1 MKRITQL
8 LVLLPLLNGLVSLPV
23 AAETNDLSLSL
34 VKLSVTAQEFDA
46 YMPWQ
51 KRKPHG
57 RSGYGIAVGPHRILT
72 SEPLVRNGTLIEM
85 QRPQSGERLAA
96 RVVESDH
103 QIGLALLEVS
113 PDVAPFTPVEV
124 RPDRRLDADTPLQIV
139 QLDNTLALQTGG
151 AQVLSVEMSKLPA
164 APFPALLYT
173 LLTDIAVNNQSAIV
187 MSCDRLAG
195 IVLQY
200 SGNRRTA
207 QVLPGSVIARFLADA
222 GEPPYVGF
230 AIAGFQ
236 WRPLVDP
243 TRRAY
248 LGAADTTDGVL
259 ILACLPGTGAAEIL
273 EPNDILLEWD
283 NHRIDNLGYYED
295 PDLGRISMP
304 HLIKFRRAPGERVP
318 LRVMRDGKELELD
331 LLLARHRNSD
341 ALVPENTLR
350 EQAPYLIEGGLVLLE
365 LNGHFLRARG
375 SEWTRSIDPRLAHIY
390 LMRGTSPEQP
400 GDRVVILAGVLPD
413 RINQDYGM
421 FRQEIVAS
429 VNGKPIR
436 NMRDI
441 YRVIGPDGHV
451 ERVGLQGVGI
461 DLALDTAALPE
472 ANERI
477 SRLYRIP
484 SLRNPPQSS
493 ETDQL

>member
-207 QVLPGSVIARFLADA
+207 QVLPGSVIDRHGNRLF
-222 GEPPYVGF
+222 
-230 AIAGFQ
+230 
-236 WRPLVDP
+236 
-243 TRRAY
+243 
-248 LGAADTTDGVL
+248 LGATFTEL
-259 ILACLPGTGAAEIL
+259 NL
-273 EPNDILLEWD
+273 EFTL
-283 NHRIDNLGYYED
+283 
-295 PDLGRISMP
+295 S
-304 HLIKFRRAPGERVP
+304 HLRFQSQCFGER
-318 LRVMRDGKELELD
+318 LLLGH
-331 LLLARHRNSD
+331 LLLAACLGETH
-341 ALVPENTLR
+341 LG
-350 EQAPYLIEGGLVLLE
+350 IEPLFV
-365 LNGHFLRARG
+365 
-375 SEWTRSIDPRLAHIY
+375 
-390 LMRGTSPEQP
+390 
-400 GDRVVILAGVLPD
+400 
-413 RINQDYGM
+413 
-421 FRQEIVAS
+421 
-429 VNGKPIR
+429 K
-436 NMRDI
+436 
-441 YRVIGPDGHV
+441 
-451 ERVGLQGVGI
+451 
-461 DLALDTAALPE
+461 
-472 ANERI
+472 
-477 SRLYRIP
+477 
-484 SLRNPPQSS
+484 
-493 ETDQL
+493 

>member
-1 MKRITQL
+1 MTRSTL
-8 LVLLPLLNGLVSLPV
+8 LVIALILCGPL
-23 AAETNDLSLSL
+23 AARPATADTDDLSRSL
-34 VKLSVTAQEFDA
+34 VKVSVTAQEFDA

-51 KRKPHG
+51 KRKPHA
-57 RSGYGIAVGPHRILT
+57 RDGYGIAVGPHRILT
-72 SEPLVRNGTLIEM
+72 SEALVRNGTLIEL

-96 RVVESDH
+96 QVVESDH

-113 PDVAPFTPVEV
+113 PDVAPFVAVDV
-124 RPDRRLDADTPLQIV
+124 RPDRQFDADTPLQVV

-151 AQVLSVEMSKLPA
+151 AQVLSVAMTELPS
-164 APFPALLYT
+164 APYPVLLYT
-173 LLTDIAVNNQSAIV
+173 LLTDIAVNDQCTIV
-187 MSCDRLAG
+187 MSRDRLAG

-200 SGNRRTA
+200 NGNRRTA
-207 QVLPGSVIARFLADA
+207 EVLPASVLARFLADA
-222 GEPPYVGF
+222 DAPPYAGF
-230 AIAGFQ
+230 AMAGFQ

-248 LGAADTTDGVL
+248 LGATETTDGVL
-259 ILACLPGTGAAEIL
+259 ILACMPGTGAAEIL
-273 EPNDILLEWD
+273 KPNDVLLEWD
-283 NHRIDNLGYYED
+283 GHRIDNLGYYVD

-318 LRVMRDGKELELD
+318 LRVIREGKELELD
-331 LLLARHRNSD
+331 LLLARHRDTD

-375 SEWTRSIDPRLAHIY
+375 SDWTRSIDPRLAHIY
-390 LMRGTSPEQP
+390 LTRGTSPEKP

-421 FRQEIVAS
+421 FRQEIVTS
-429 VNGKPIR
+429 VNGQPIR

-441 YRVIGPDGHV
+441 YRVIGPKGHV
-451 ERVGLQGVGI
+451 ERVGLQGIGI
-461 DLALDTAALPE
+461 ELVLDTAALTE

-484 SLRNPPQSS
+484 RLKNPPQPL
-493 ETDQL
+493 ETD